1 MKRAILSCN
10 GLDKPEGSVAREVAI
25 RGADAT
31 GSEIICPVLLNR
43 APARYKKALSE
54 ASLIVVDGC
63 STRCATKLAARLEA
77 KVERKVLVTDAV
89 KASGQPL
96 EPTLSLGPKGLALAQ
111 SIVDELVRN
120 LNAPAV
126 AAEPAA
132 EFETP
137 TEYLVVTHDKFEFR
151 IPVVDYVF
159 NENDVW
165 ARVLDG
171 VARVGIS
178 DYMQQK
184 LTDIS
189 YFDPPKVG
197 GVVEQFGELGSLESA
212 KAVFEIISP
221 VSGTVTAVNS
231 AVIDNPGLINEDP
244 YGAGWLVEMKLTA
257 WPQDQ
262 ELLLDP
268 AAYAEIVKRKGR
280 RGIRG
285 RVKWETSR
293 LRMRCW

>member
-25 RGADAT
+25 RGAAAT
-31 GSEIICPVLLNR
+31 GGDIICPVLLNR
-43 APARYKKALSE
+43 APARYRKALSE
-54 ASLIVVDGC
+54 SSLIVVDGC
-63 STRCATKLAARLEA
+63 STRCATRLAARLDA
-77 KVERKVLVTDAV
+77 RVERKVLVSDAV
-89 KASGQPL
+89 KASGQVL
-96 EPTLSLGPKGLALAQ
+96 ESSLSLGPGGFSLAQ
-111 SIVDELVRN
+111 AVVDELVRN
-120 LNAPAV
+120 LNAPAADV
-126 AAEPAA
+126 EPAA
-132 EFETP
+132 DFETP
-137 TEYLVVTHDKFEFR
+137 AEFLIVTHDKFEFR
-151 IPVVDYVF
+151 IPVVDYAF

-189 YFDPPKVG
+189 YFDPPKIDAA
-197 GVVEQFGELGSLESA
+197 VEQFGELGTAESA
-212 KAVFEIISP
+212 KAVFEIIAP
-221 VSGTVTAVNS
+221 VSGTVVAVNP

-244 YGAGWLVEMKLTA
+244 YGAGWLVELRLTA

-268 AAYAEIVKRKGR
+268 TAYSETVKRKAA
-280 RGIRG
+280 
-285 RVKWETSR
+285 EE
-293 LRMRCW
+293 

>member
-25 RGADAT
+25 RGAEAT

-43 APARYKKALSE
+43 APARYKKVLDDS
-54 ASLIVVDGC
+54 SLIVVDGC
-63 STRCATKLAARLEA
+63 STRCATKLATGLAA
-77 KVERKVLVTDAV
+77 KVERKVLVSEAV
-89 KASGQPL
+89 KASGQAL
-96 EPTLSLGPKGLALAQ
+96 ESTLHLGPQGLVLAQ
-111 SIVDELVRN
+111 SITDELVRS
-120 LNAPAV
+120 LNAPAAAIEPV
-126 AAEPAA
+126 AD
-132 EFETP
+132 FETP

-165 ARVLDG
+165 ARVLGG

-189 YFDPPKVG
+189 YFDSPKVDAT
-197 GVVEQFGELGSLESA
+197 VEQFGELGSLESA

-221 VSGTVTAVNS
+221 VSGTVTAVNH
-231 AVIDNPGLINEDP
+231 AVVDNPGLINEDP
-244 YGAGWLVEMKLTA
+244 SGAGWLVEMKLTA

-262 ELLLDP
+262 ELLVDA
-268 AAYAEIVKRKGR
+268 AAYAEIVKRKAA
-280 RGIRG
+280 
-285 RVKWETSR
+285 EE
-293 LRMRCW
+293 

>member
-1 MKRAILSCN
+1 MKHAILSCT
-10 GLDKPEGSVAREVAI
+10 GMDKPEGSVAREVAI
-25 RGADAT
+25 RAADAT

-43 APARYKKALSE
+43 APARYKKALTDS
-54 ASLIVVDGC
+54 SLIVVDGC
-63 STRCATKLAARLEA
+63 STRCATKLATRLEA
-77 KVERKVLVTDAV
+77 KVARKVLVSDAV
-89 KASGQPL
+89 KASGHPL
-96 EPTLSLGPKGLALAQ
+96 EATLSLGPNGLALAQ

-120 LNAPAV
+120 LNAPTAT
-126 AAEPAA
+126 AEPIAD
-132 EFETP
+132 FETP

-151 IPVVDYVF
+151 IPVVDFVF

-165 ARVLDG
+165 ARVSDG

-197 GVVEQFGELGSLESA
+197 GVVEQFGELGSLESS

-221 VSGTVTAVNS
+221 ITGTVTAVNPL
-231 AVIDNPGLINEDP
+231 VIDNPGLINEDP
-244 YGAGWLVEMKLTA
+244 SGAGWLVEMKLTA

-268 AAYAEIVKRKGR
+268 AAYAEIVKRKAA
-280 RGIRG
+280 
-285 RVKWETSR
+285 EE
-293 LRMRCW
+293 

>member
-43 APARYKKALSE
+43 APARYRKVLGES
-54 ASLIVVDGC
+54 SLIVVDGC
-63 STRCATKLAARLEA
+63 STRCATKLATRLEA
-77 KVERKVLVTDAV
+77 KVDRKVLVSDAA

-96 EPTLSLGPKGLALAQ
+96 ESTLSLGPNGLALARTV
-111 SIVDELVRN
+111 VDELLRN
-120 LNAPAV
+120 LNTPTVAV
-126 AAEPAA
+126 EPVAD
-132 EFETP
+132 FETP
-137 TEYLVVTHDKFEFR
+137 SEYLIVTHDKFEFR

-165 ARVLDG
+165 ARVSDS

-189 YFDPPKVG
+189 FFDPPKVD

-212 KAVFEIISP
+212 KAVFEIIAP
-221 VSGTVTAVNS
+221 VSGAVTAINP
-231 AVIDNPGLINEDP
+231 AVIDNPGLVNEDP
-244 YGAGWLVEMKLTA
+244 YGGGWLVEMKLTG

-268 AAYAEIVKRKGR
+268 ASYAEIVKRKAA
-280 RGIRG
+280 
-285 RVKWETSR
+285 EE
-293 LRMRCW
+293 

>member
-31 GSEIICPVLLNR
+31 ESEIICPVLLNR
-43 APARYKKALSE
+43 APARYRKALSE
-54 ASLIVVDGC
+54 SSLIVVDGC

-77 KVERKVLVTDAV
+77 KVERKLLVSDAV
-89 KASGQPL
+89 KASRQAL
-96 EPTLSLGPKGLALAQ
+96 ESTLSLSPKGIALAQ
-111 SIVDELVRN
+111 SIVDELLRD

-137 TEYLVVTHDKFEFR
+137 AEYLVVTHDKFEFR

-165 ARVLDG
+165 ARVSDG

-184 LTDIS
+184 LTDIN
-189 YFDPPKVG
+189 YFDAPRIDAA
-197 GVVEQFGELGSLESA
+197 VEQFGELGSLESA
-212 KAVFEIISP
+212 KAVFEIVSP
-221 VSGTVTAVNS
+221 VSGAVIAVNQ
-231 AVIDNPGLINEDP
+231 AVIDNPALINEDP
-244 YGAGWLVEMKLTA
+244 YGAGWLVEVKLAA

-262 ELLLDP
+262 ELLVDAP
-268 AAYAEIVKRKGR
+268 AYAEIVKRKAA
-280 RGIRG
+280 
-285 RVKWETSR
+285 EE
-293 LRMRCW
+293 

>member
-25 RGADAT
+25 RGAAVT

-43 APARYKKALSE
+43 APARYRKVLSE
-54 ASLIVVDGC
+54 SSLIVVDGC
-63 STRCATKLAARLEA
+63 STRCATKLAARLDA
-77 KVERKVLVTDAV
+77 KVERKVLVSYAV
-89 KASGQPL
+89 KTSGRALESPL
-96 EPTLSLGPKGLALAQ
+96 ALGPGGLTLAQ
-111 SIVDELVRN
+111 EIVDYLVRN
-120 LNAPAV
+120 LDAPA
-126 AAEPAA
+126 AAMQSAT

-137 TEYLVVTHDKFEFR
+137 AEFLIVIHDKFEFR

-165 ARVLDG
+165 ARASDG
-171 VARVGIS
+171 LVRVGIS

-189 YFDPPKVG
+189 YFEPPQIDAA
-197 GVVEQFGELGSLESA
+197 VEQFGELGNVESA

-221 VSGTVTAVNS
+221 VSGTVVAVN
-231 AVIDNPGLINEDP
+231 AAAIDNPGVINEDP
-244 YGAGWLVEMKLTA
+244 YGAGWLVELKLTA

-268 AAYAEIVKRKGR
+268 TAYAETVKRKAA
-280 RGIRG
+280 
-285 RVKWETSR
+285 EE
-293 LRMRCW
+293 

>member
-31 GSEIICPVLLNR
+31 GAEIICPVLLNR
-43 APARYKKALSE
+43 APARYRKVLGES
-54 ASLIVVDGC
+54 SLIVIDGC

-77 KVERKVLVTDAV
+77 KVERKLLVSDAV
-89 KASGQPL
+89 KASGQAL
-96 EPTLSLGPKGLALAQ
+96 ESTLSLGPNGLALAQ
-111 SIVDELVRN
+111 SILDELVSK

-126 AAEPAA
+126 AAEPDA

-137 TEYLVVTHDKFEFR
+137 AEYLIVTHDKFEFR

-189 YFDPPKVG
+189 YFDPPPIG
-197 GVVEQFGELGSLESA
+197 AAVEQFCELGSLESA
-212 KAVFEIISP
+212 KAVFEIVSP
-221 VSGTVTAVNS
+221 VGGAVTAVNQ
-231 AVIDNPGLINEDP
+231 AVIDNPGLVNEDP
-244 YGAGWLVEMKLTA
+244 YGAGWLVEMKLAA

-268 AAYAEIVKRKGR
+268 AAYAETVKRKAA
-280 RGIRG
+280 
-285 RVKWETSR
+285 EE
-293 LRMRCW
+293 

>member
-1 MKRAILSCN
+1 MKRAMLSCN

-25 RGADAT
+25 RGAEAT

-43 APARYKKALSE
+43 APARYKKALDE
-54 ASLIVVDGC
+54 GSLIVVDGC
-63 STRCATKLAARLEA
+63 STRCASKLATRLEA
-77 KVERKVLVTDAV
+77 KVDRKVLVSDAA

-96 EPTLSLGPKGLALAQ
+96 ESTLSLGPNGLALAR
-111 SIVDELVRN
+111 SMVDELVRN
-120 LNAPAV
+120 LDAPAA
-126 AAEPAA
+126 AAEPVAD
-132 EFETP
+132 FEPP

-151 IPVVDYVF
+151 IPLVDYVF

-184 LTDIS
+184 LTDIN
-189 YFDPPKVG
+189 YFDPPKVN

-212 KAVFEIISP
+212 KAVFEIIAP
-221 VSGTVTAVNS
+221 VSGAVTAVNP
-231 AVIDNPGLINEDP
+231 AVTGNPGLVNEDP
-244 YGAGWLVEMKLTA
+244 YGAGWLVEMKLTG

-268 AAYAEIVKRKGR
+268 AAYAEIVKRKAA
-280 RGIRG
+280 
-285 RVKWETSR
+285 EE
-293 LRMRCW
+293 

>member
-1 MKRAILSCN
+1 MKHAILSCT
-10 GLDKPEGSVAREVAI
+10 GLDKPEGSVAREAAI
-25 RGADAT
+25 RAADAT

-43 APARYKKALSE
+43 APARYKKALSD
-54 ASLIVVDGC
+54 STLIVVDGC
-63 STRCATKLAARLEA
+63 STRCATKLATRLEA
-77 KVERKVLVTDAV
+77 KVHRKVLVSDAV
-89 KASGQPL
+89 KASGQVM
-96 EPTLSLGPKGLALAQ
+96 ESTLRLGPKGLALAQ
-111 SIVDELVRN
+111 TIVDELVRN
-120 LNAPAV
+120 LNAPTATVEPV
-126 AAEPAA
+126 AD
-132 EFETP
+132 FDTP

-165 ARVLDG
+165 ARVLGG

-189 YFDPPKVG
+189 YFDPPKVD
-197 GVVEQFGELGSLESA
+197 VTVEQFGELGSLESA

-221 VSGTVTAVNS
+221 ISGTVTAVNP

-244 YGAGWLVEMKLTA
+244 SGAGWLVEMKLTA

-268 AAYAEIVKRKGR
+268 AAYAEIVKRKAA
-280 RGIRG
+280 
-285 RVKWETSR
+285 EE
-293 LRMRCW
+293 

>member
-96 EPTLSLGPKGLALAQ
+96 ESTLSLGPKGTALAQ
-111 SIVDELVRN
+111 SIVDELLRN

-189 YFDPPKVG
+189 YFDAPKVG
-197 GVVEQFGELGSLESA
+197 AAVEQFGELGSLESA
-212 KAVFEIISP
+212 KAVFEIVSP
-221 VSGTVTAVNS
+221 VAGAVTAVNQ

-244 YGAGWLVEMKLTA
+244 YGAGWLVEVKLAA
-257 WPQDQ
+257 WPEDQ
-262 ELLLDP
+262 ELLVDAP
-268 AAYAEIVKRKGR
+268 AYAEIVKRKAA
-280 RGIRG
+280 
-285 RVKWETSR
+285 EE
-293 LRMRCW
+293 

>member
-25 RGADAT
+25 RGAEAT

-43 APARYKKALSE
+43 APARYKKALDE
-54 ASLIVVDGC
+54 GSLIVVDGC
-63 STRCATKLAARLEA
+63 STRCASKLATRLEA
-77 KVERKVLVTDAV
+77 KVDRKVLVSDAA

-96 EPTLSLGPKGLALAQ
+96 ESTLSLGPNGLALAR
-111 SIVDELVRN
+111 SMVDELVRN
-120 LNAPAV
+120 LDAPAA
-126 AAEPAA
+126 AAEPVAD
-132 EFETP
+132 FEPP

-151 IPVVDYVF
+151 IPLVDYVF

-184 LTDIS
+184 LTDIN
-189 YFDPPKVG
+189 YFDPPKVN

-212 KAVFEIISP
+212 KAVFEIIAP
-221 VSGTVTAVNS
+221 VSGAVTAVNP
-231 AVIDNPGLINEDP
+231 AVTGNPGLVNEDP
-244 YGAGWLVEMKLTA
+244 YGAGWLVEMKLTG

-268 AAYAEIVKRKGR
+268 AAYAEIVKRKAA
-280 RGIRG
+280 
-285 RVKWETSR
+285 EE
-293 LRMRCW
+293 